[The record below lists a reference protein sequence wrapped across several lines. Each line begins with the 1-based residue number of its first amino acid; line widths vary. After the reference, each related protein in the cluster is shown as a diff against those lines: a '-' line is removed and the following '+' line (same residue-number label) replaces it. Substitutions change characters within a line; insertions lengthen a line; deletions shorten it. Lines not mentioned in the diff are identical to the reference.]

1 MYAKIVAA
9 ALTAVVCCARAEAQ
23 ITIEEYR
30 AAVAD
35 HSWTLQA
42 ARSAGEETRETMLL
56 RRTDYLPQVTA
67 TGSFTRT
74 SRRFASLEPWT
85 SLARLGIEQNV
96 YSGGAVRAA
105 ARQAELAY
113 DIALCGEQSAAF
125 DVRYAADYAYWS
137 LSRAESYLKA
147 VREYIA
153 IVGSLQKVVHRRFE
167 EGYISKSDVLQIDS
181 RMSDA
186 EFGMVAAEQAY
197 YVALHDFNVLRG
209 QSVGQDVTLSQSI
222 LDTIDMPRR
231 VDMATITARR
241 PDFTASRMS
250 IDAARWRIKSVRAAY
265 LPKVGVGVY
274 GAWQPYVP
282 NSTGKT
288 YVDGGAFISVDVP
301 IFHFRARSHAVRS
314 AEHAA
319 QRSEWQS
326 AQLYDTILTEE
337 INGWTDI
344 MSARAQLINSQQS
357 LEIAAENLS
366 ISTYSYKEGLATILD
381 VMQAQISWLQIY
393 TNTITARFNLAV
405 AVASYS
411 RTTSMP

>member
-74 SRRFASLEPWT
+74 FRRFASLEPWT

-96 YSGGAVRAA
+96 YSGGAVR
-105 ARQAELAY
+105 
-113 DIALCGEQSAAF
+113 
-125 DVRYAADYAYWS
+125 AADYAYWS

>member
-74 SRRFASLEPWT
+74 FRRFASLEPWT

-167 EGYISKSDVLQIDS
+167 EG
-181 RMSDA
+181 
-186 EFGMVAAEQAY
+186 
-197 YVALHDFNVLRG
+197 
-209 QSVGQDVTLSQSI
+209 SI
-222 LDTIDMPRR
+222 
-231 VDMATITARR
+231 
-241 PDFTASRMS
+241 
-250 IDAARWRIKSVRAAY
+250 RA
-265 LPKVGVGVY
+265 
-274 GAWQPYVP
+274 
-282 NSTGKT
+282 
-288 YVDGGAFISVDVP
+288 
-301 IFHFRARSHAVRS
+301 
-314 AEHAA
+314 
-319 QRSEWQS
+319 
-326 AQLYDTILTEE
+326 
-337 INGWTDI
+337 
-344 MSARAQLINSQQS
+344 
-357 LEIAAENLS
+357 
-366 ISTYSYKEGLATILD
+366 
-381 VMQAQISWLQIY
+381 
-393 TNTITARFNLAV
+393 
-405 AVASYS
+405 
-411 RTTSMP
+411 

>member
-74 SRRFASLEPWT
+74 FRRFASLEPWT

-209 QSVGQDVTLSQSI
+209 QSVGQDVTL
-222 LDTIDMPRR
+222 
-231 VDMATITARR
+231 
-241 PDFTASRMS
+241 
-250 IDAARWRIKSVRAAY
+250 
-265 LPKVGVGVY
+265 
-274 GAWQPYVP
+274 
-282 NSTGKT
+282 
-288 YVDGGAFISVDVP
+288 
-301 IFHFRARSHAVRS
+301 
-314 AEHAA
+314 
-319 QRSEWQS
+319 
-326 AQLYDTILTEE
+326 
-337 INGWTDI
+337 
-344 MSARAQLINSQQS
+344 
-357 LEIAAENLS
+357 
-366 ISTYSYKEGLATILD
+366 
-381 VMQAQISWLQIY
+381 
-393 TNTITARFNLAV
+393 
-405 AVASYS
+405 
-411 RTTSMP
+411 